1 MNPKSIVSSVCLALL
16 LCAALPAPAHADAVD
31 KLLDKLR
38 AKGVL
43 SEAEVQE
50 IRGEIRAERQQA
62 EQKAAAPKS
71 AAAPAASEFSG
82 NFKDSFTLESAD
94 KQHAIGLTASL
105 QADYRTFSPSDSSAN
120 TFNIRRALFGVK
132 GKAYGDVGFELVGD
146 FAPAAAVVDSAFIN
160 FGWMKNA
167 QIRVGQFTMPFNLET
182 IVSSNNIDYLERS
195 LNSNLAPNKELGAM
209 VYGAPLTGFTY
220 ALAVSNG
227 AGSNA
232 SDTVAARD
240 GKDLLGRVSFNF
252 AEMLGRKGLV
262 THLGLAYSGG
272 AQPAGALT
280 GGIRTEG
287 RGATIFTGSAP
298 AGGAVFD
305 RKRGGVELALAGGPF
320 KLQSEWIQADFS
332 GTGFNRKVASYYVSG
347 LWAITGENFAE
358 AYSNGVFGA
367 IKPRQAYTSA
377 GSGSGAWVAGLR
389 YSKLDADD
397 FAVGT
402 FTGTRNA
409 DARTLGLNWIPNGV
423 TRVMLNYVKTNYDTP
438 VGGLSYEKA
447 LTLRTQVNF

>member
-1 MNPKSIVSSVCLALL
+1 MKPKLIVSSVCCALL
-16 LCAALPAPAHADAVD
+16 LAAGIQAPAHADAVD

-50 IRGEIRAERQQA
+50 IRGEIRAERRQA
-62 EQKAAAPKS
+62 EQKAAAP
-71 AAAPAASEFSG
+71 AAPAAPALSG
-82 NFKDSFTLESAD
+82 NFKDGFALESAD

-105 QADYRTFSPSDSSAN
+105 QADYRAFSPSDSSAN

-132 GKAYGDVGFELVGD
+132 GKVYGDVSYELVGD
-146 FAPAAAVVDSAFIN
+146 FAPAAAAVDSAFVD

-182 IVSSNNIDYLERS
+182 IVSSNNIDYLERA
-195 LNSNLAPNKELGAM
+195 LNSSLAPSKELGAM

-220 ALAVSNG
+220 ALALSNG

-232 SDTVAARD
+232 SDTVTARD

-262 THLGLAYSGG
+262 THLGLAYTDG

-347 LWAITGENFAE
+347 VWAITGEDLADT
-358 AYSNGVFGA
+358 YSNGIFGA
-367 IKPRQAYTSA
+367 LKPRQAYTSA
-377 GSGSGAWVAGLR
+377 GNGSGAWVAGLR
-389 YSKLDADD
+389 YSKLDAGD
-397 FAVGT
+397 FAAAT

-409 DARTLGLNWIPNGV
+409 NARTLGLNWIPNGV
-423 TRVMLNYVKTNYDTP
+423 TRVMLNYVKTSYDAP

>member
-1 MNPKSIVSSVCLALL
+1 MKSNPIVSFVCTALL
-16 LCAALPAPAHADAVD
+16 LSAGIPAPAHAGAVE

-43 SEAEVQE
+43 SEAEYQDM
-50 IRGEIRAERQQA
+50 RDEIRAERQQA
-62 EQKAAAPKS
+62 EQKAAVPKS
-71 AAAPAASEFSG
+71 TAAPAASELSG
-82 NFKDSFTLESAD
+82 NFKDAFTLESAD
-94 KQHAIGLTASL
+94 KQHAIGVTASL

-132 GKAYGDVGFELVGD
+132 GKIYGDVSYELVGD
-146 FAPAAAVVDSAFIN
+146 FAPAATAIDSAFIN

-195 LNSNLAPNKELGAM
+195 LNSSLAPNKELGAM
-209 VYGAPLTGFTY
+209 VYGAPFKGFTY
-220 ALAVSNG
+220 ALALSNG
-227 AGSNA
+227 AGSNG

-240 GKDLLGRVSFNF
+240 GKDVLGRVSFDI
-252 AEMLGRKGLV
+252 AGLLGKKGLV
-262 THLGLAYSGG
+262 THLGLAYTSG

-320 KLQSEWIQADFS
+320 KLQSEWIQAGFS

-347 LWAITGENFAE
+347 LWAITGENLADT
-358 AYSNGVFGA
+358 YSNGVFGA
-367 IKPRQAYTSA
+367 LKPRQAFTMT
-377 GSGSGAWVAGLR
+377 GTGSGAWVAGLR
-389 YSKLDADD
+389 YSKLDAND
-397 FAVGT
+397 FSAGT
-402 FTGTRNA
+402 FTGTTGA
-409 DARTLGLNWIPNGV
+409 DAMTLGLNWIPNGV
-423 TRVMLNYVKTNYDTP
+423 ARVMLNYVKTNYDTP